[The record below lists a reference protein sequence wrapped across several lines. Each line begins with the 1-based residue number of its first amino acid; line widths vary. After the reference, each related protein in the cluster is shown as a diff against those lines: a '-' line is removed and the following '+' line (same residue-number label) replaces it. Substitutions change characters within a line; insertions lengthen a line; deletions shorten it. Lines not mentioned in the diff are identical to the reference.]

1 MNYTL
6 HQLQIFAKLIETNSV
21 TKTAEAMYLTQP
33 AVSSQLKKLQEQFRE
48 PLFEVVSRRIH
59 ITPFGHEIGLAAG
72 KIMELMESISHRS
85 EGFTGQLSGRLRISI
100 VSTGKYV
107 MPYYIAP
114 FIHEHPAVN
123 LSVDVTNKYKVVES
137 LERNEVDFSLVSI
150 IPEHLSLESLDLLP
164 NKLFLVGGKNTG
176 VHSQPQ
182 KPAQLEHLPLIY
194 REEGSGTRLTMER
207 FLSSVG
213 IKQRKRLELTSNE
226 AVKQAVIAGLGYSV
240 MPLIGIKNELQNGD
254 LRILPMKGLPLE
266 TTWSLVWPRGKKHAP
281 TALAFIDFLQKEKS
295 TIASGAFGWQ
305 GNINI

>member
-1 MNYTL
+1 
-6 HQLQIFAKLIETNSV
+6 
-21 TKTAEAMYLTQP
+21 MYLTQP
-33 AVSSQLKKLQEQFRE
+33 AVSLQLKKLQEQFRE

-59 ITPFGHEIGLAAG
+59 ITPFGYEIGQAAG
-72 KIMELMESISHRS
+72 KVLELMESINHHS
-85 EGFTGQLSGRLRISI
+85 EGFEGKLSGRLRISV

-107 MPYYIAP
+107 LPYFLAP
-114 FIHEHPAVN
+114 FIHQHPSVN
-123 LSVDVTNKYKVVES
+123 LAMDVTNKYKVVET
-137 LERNEVDFSLVSI
+137 LEQNAVDFSLVSI
-150 IPEHLSLESLDLLP
+150 VPEHLSLEQLDLLP
-164 NKLFLVGGKNTG
+164 NRLYLIGGRNDRGLHPPK
-176 VHSQPQ
+176 
-182 KPAQLEHLPLIY
+182 KPAELEQQPLIY

-207 FLSSVG
+207 FLVSAGV
-213 IKQRKRLELTSNE
+213 KQRKRIELTSNE